1 MKNDDLGTIGGKPV
15 TQEMI
20 EEFSA
25 EFIRDWTEDEARA
38 MPTKYGQAL
47 VALQSLDL
55 TVGEIEALERRAKHE
70 KKPLSYFVRSVLQE
84 ELAG

>member
-1 MKNDDLGTIGGKPV
+1 MKNEDIGTIGGKPV
-15 TQEMI
+15 TQEMV
-20 EEFSA
+20 EEVCA
-25 EFIRDWTEDEARA
+25 EFERDWTEDEASA
-38 MPTKYGQAL
+38 MSTKYGQAL
-47 VALQSLDL
+47 AALQILDL